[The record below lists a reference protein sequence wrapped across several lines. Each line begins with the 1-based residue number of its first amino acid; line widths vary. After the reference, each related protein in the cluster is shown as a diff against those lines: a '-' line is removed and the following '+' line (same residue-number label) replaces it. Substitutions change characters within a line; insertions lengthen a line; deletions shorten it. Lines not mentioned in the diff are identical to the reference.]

1 MPLTVCY
8 MLCRENHH
16 FVTAPNARLLR
27 KILSLCSS
35 RMVAAE
41 SALDIASKLASGQL
55 RVPLEDLAHDATEM
69 ERALEAA
76 NTLVDVLEFASSQ
89 LDDLT
94 KAGHRRCASSN
105 FKRFSWSKL
114 SCDSSNRNYCA
125 QNAVC
130 RATHKRL

>member
-1 MPLTVCY
+1 
-8 MLCRENHH
+8 MLSENPIYCRHNHH

-41 SALDIASKLASGQL
+41 SALDIACQLAFGQL
-55 RVPLEDLAHDATEM
+55 HVPLEDLTDDATEM

-76 NTLVDVLEFASSQ
+76 NILVDVLDFASSQ

-94 KAGHRRCASSN
+94 KAGH
-105 FKRFSWSKL
+105 KR
-114 SCDSSNRNYCA
+114 
-125 QNAVC
+125 
-130 RATHKRL
+130 